1 MTEEE
6 FDSNEIA
13 NKANKLQINSENNF
27 NNVLEEINSIQVEL
41 SKINRQLEVIIDNSR
56 EKNDGITIG
65 HFSVGVFCICLA
77 VIFF

>member
-13 NKANKLQINSENNF
+13 NKSNKLQINSENNF